1 MIELESHAIN
11 YVLTHYRGLLRL
23 RRDDLEV
30 LINWSLQHNKDVLHH
45 SLEDIVVQHCNS
57 IYELNVIIRR
67 SRYIELISQV
77 LSSSKTLKVLHIQ
90 YLSDSHSRVIKCLA
104 ISKNNFLHDLKM
116 GGCGLNPTAIDTIG
130 EMLSDNKS
138 IRSVD
143 LSYNC
148 ITDDGVKKLVHHL
161 MNNNTLHQINLSSN
175 NITEIGANHLRRLI
189 TRDHSSL
196 ASIELSKNPL
206 KDEGVDLLLQ
216 SLPIGTE
223 HIGLCDVQMTQVSCQ
238 SLGDALHKVKSI
250 SFDQLFDFTVT
261 SATFNQEM
269 DVADKY
275 LKVIN
280 NYIKLTFSDYSKVI
294 TTSLLSTTVLEH
306 LEISLTRINST
317 THKLINVIRQNDSI
331 KTLKLYCD
339 SIPCVGISDEESCE
353 AELVPY
359 LQHSKV
365 LTKLIISGVMESLP
379 LFFTY
384 LLTDS
389 LTTNTSVKSM
399 IYDLSGFE
407 GYGMSSENVCE
418 FINKLKENNT
428 LEDLTLNKVMHVGND
443 LEVEN
448 CVQQVN
454 KARDIKGIANLK
466 LNITYIIYSYIED
479 F

>member
-1 MIELESHAIN
+1 M
-11 YVLTHYRGLLRL
+11 
-23 RRDDLEV
+23 
-30 LINWSLQHNKDVLHH
+30 
-45 SLEDIVVQHCNS
+45 
-57 IYELNVIIRR
+57 IRR
-67 SRYIELISQV
+67 SRYIKLISQV
-77 LSSSKTLKVLHIQ
+77 LSSSKTLNVLHIQ
-90 YLSDSHSRVIKCLA
+90 YLSDSCSCVIKCLA

-138 IRSVD
+138 IRSLD

-148 ITDDGVKKLVHHL
+148 IMDGGVKKLVHHL
-161 MNNNTLHQINLSSN
+161 MNNNTLHHINLSSN
-175 NITEIGANHLRRLI
+175 NITEVGANHLRRLI

-261 SATFNQEM
+261 SATSNQEM

-280 NYIKLTFSDYSKVI
+280 NYIKSTFSDYSKVI

-306 LEISLTRINST
+306 LEIRLTCIDST
-317 THKLINVIRQNDSI
+317 AHKLINVIRQNDGI
-331 KTLKLYCD
+331 KTLKLYYD
-339 SIPCVGISDEESCE
+339 SISCERNSDKSWE
-353 AELVPY
+353 AELVQY

-365 LTKLIISGVMESLP
+365 LTKLTISGAMESL
-379 LFFTY
+379 FSFSTK
-384 LLTDS
+384 LLADS

-407 GYGMSSENVCE
+407 GCGMSSEDVCE